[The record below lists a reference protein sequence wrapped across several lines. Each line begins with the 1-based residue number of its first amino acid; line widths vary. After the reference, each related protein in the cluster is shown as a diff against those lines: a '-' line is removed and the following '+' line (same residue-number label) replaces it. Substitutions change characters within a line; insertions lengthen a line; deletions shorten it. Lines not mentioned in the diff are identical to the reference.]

1 MRQRLGLAQA
11 LLGEPRLLLLDEPT
25 TGLDPASRAEF
36 FKIIGE
42 LSERG
47 ATVVISSHILTELE
61 AKTDLVAIM
70 NTGRLVAFGPL
81 ETLRRRADLPVKLSV
96 TTPNGLPR
104 VLDALGDLALSAK
117 VNEHGHAAEIL
128 CRAEDKM
135 AALACLTALGGQV
148 SDIAIAQP
156 GLDEVYRHF
165 SPMPPEAS
173 KAGEA

>member
-96 TTPNGLPR
+96 TTP
-104 VLDALGDLALSAK
+104 
-117 VNEHGHAAEIL
+117 
-128 CRAEDKM
+128 
-135 AALACLTALGGQV
+135 
-148 SDIAIAQP
+148 
-156 GLDEVYRHF
+156 
-165 SPMPPEAS
+165 
-173 KAGEA
+173 